1 MKLISSAIQNRP
13 RVATAVITL
22 AGLVLVGFAVW
33 CTLLVVEVSAV
44 RDDVAQRVNWLQ
56 QLHGLQSRASEG
68 SNTAAVRSEFQELLG
83 EIEAEDS
90 SGAPLR
96 ALAIQRSIPPSDH
109 IEVLIPAI
117 RAETGQL
124 SSELGRHWTSIN
136 WLAGIALALAM
147 TTLLLLVYVRYVL
160 LARAQRT
167 VAGLQTYLRDA
178 DRLAAVGT
186 LAAGVAHELSN
197 PLTYVATSLE
207 LLSDE
212 LGEHELA
219 DEALRGTQRVMGIVR
234 DLRAIAR
241 PTHDDLSPCDAEA
254 ALDAALNITRRE
266 TRNVAKVVRAYGGI
280 KPVWGSE
287 ARLGQLFLN
296 LVINATHAMADGN
309 RGENEL
315 RITTRQS
322 DPLRMEI
329 EIRDTGPGIPP
340 EIEDRVFE
348 PFVTSKPIGKGT
360 GLGLF
365 VCHNIVRSLDGTID
379 LETGPQGTTVRI
391 RLPAAMERTPE
402 PDPDSLVD

>member
-33 CTLLVVEVSAV
+33 CTVLIIEVSTV
-44 RDDVAQRVNWLQ
+44 RDDVSQRVGWLQ
-56 QLHGLQSRASEG
+56 QLHELQSRASED
-68 SNTAAVRSEFQELLG
+68 SSDAALRSELDALHS
-83 EIEAEDS
+83 EIEAEES
-90 SGAPLR
+90 SGPPLR
-96 ALAIQRSIPPSDH
+96 ELATQRSAPPADQ
-109 IEVLIPAI
+109 IEALIPAI
-117 RAETGQL
+117 REETGQL
-124 SSELGRHWTSIN
+124 SAALGRHWTSIN

-212 LGEHELA
+212 LGDHELA
-219 DEALRGTQRVMGIVR
+219 NEALRGTHRVMGIVR

-254 ALDAALNITRRE
+254 CLDATLNITRRE
-266 TRNVAKVVRAYGGI
+266 TRNVAKVVQAYGGI
-280 KPVWGSE
+280 RPVWGSD

-296 LVINATHAMADGN
+296 LIINATHAMADGK
-309 RGENEL
+309 RKDNEL

-322 DPLRMEI
+322 GPLHVEI

-340 EIEDRVFE
+340 VLQDRVFE

-379 LETGPQGTTVRI
+379 LESSSEGTTVTV

-402 PDPDSLVD
+402 PEPESEVD